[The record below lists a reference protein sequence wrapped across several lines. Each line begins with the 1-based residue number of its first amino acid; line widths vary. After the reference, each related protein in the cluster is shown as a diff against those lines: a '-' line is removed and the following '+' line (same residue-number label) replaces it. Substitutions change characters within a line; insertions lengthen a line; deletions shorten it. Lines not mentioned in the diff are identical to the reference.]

1 VSHRAEDILRF
12 CSQNLDQQQFGH
24 AMFQLIDEWCGG
36 ASSTDM
42 IAGWLRM
49 LFGNIVNRNGSFD
62 ESVLT

>member
-1 VSHRAEDILRF
+1 
-12 CSQNLDQQQFGH
+12 LDQQQFGH

-49 LFGNIVNRNGSFD
+49 LFGNIVSIFGSFD